1 MEGNNGSVC
10 SLYGNNKVFIEFV
23 SEHGDVPLIT
33 ANENKLQNID
43 SSLDGRVN
51 VEIIELTKGTK
62 EDVECSAQGICMEN
76 TGICACVDGFFS
88 SNGDVK
94 SSGET

>member
-23 SEHGDVPLIT
+23 SEHGDVPLLI
-33 ANENKLQNID
+33 ANEVQLQNID
-43 SSLDGRVN
+43 SSLDNQVN
-51 VEIIELTKGTK
+51 VEITEITKGTK
-62 EDVECSAQGICMEN
+62 EDLECSAQGICMEN

-94 SSGET
+94 TPGEM